1 MQGQSFVFGPFVLN
15 PAAGTLSRQGIPVS
29 IGYRALRLL
38 ATLLA
43 RPGEVLTKADLIDGA
58 WEGAAVEE
66 GNLSVQVASLRKLL
80 GQSSDGK
87 DWIMTVPRV
96 GYRFVGP
103 VNRQTGL
110 LDGRSDTFSTR
121 ETVGGPSIAVL
132 PFFNLSDDPAQ
143 EYFADGIVEDIIT
156 GLSRLRWLFVIARN
170 STYAYK
176 GSSPDIRQVA
186 TDLGVRYILEG
197 SVRKAGDRLRVTSQL
212 IDANTGTQV
221 WAERY
226 DRATADIF
234 AVQDEITKSVVA
246 SIEPELYAAENRR
259 FQSKSPGSLDAWAH
273 VMRAMPRI
281 WTWGEEESEKALTD
295 IKHAIAI
302 EPDYARAHSLL
313 AWTYITGSHMGWVSF
328 GDVFNLALE
337 SARRSVER
345 DGEDPW
351 AHLAL
356 GYVHMLTRR
365 FKPAVEELEE
375 ALQLNPNFALG
386 HMVLGSTYG
395 FGGSGDEGLKHLAM
409 GMRLSPRDPHQSFY
423 LSASAMCHFVAKR
436 YSESANLNRRA
447 VLLRPRFTSAWRSL
461 AAGAGIAG
469 DLETAATAL
478 AETRRL
484 QPDLSLAWVEK
495 HHPIVLAED
504 RAIYMEGL
512 EKAGLR

>member
-15 PAAGTLSRQGIPVS
+15 PDAGTLSRQGIPVS
-29 IGYRALRLL
+29 VGYRALRLL
-38 ATLLA
+38 TTFLA

-80 GQSSDGK
+80 GQSSEGK
-87 DWIMTVPRV
+87 DWIVTVPRV

-103 VNRQTGL
+103 VDRRADG
-110 LDGRSDTFSTR
+110 LDGNNYTSSTK
-121 ETVGGPSIAVL
+121 EPGGGPSIAVL
-132 PFFNLSDDPAQ
+132 PFVNLSNDPAQ

-186 TDLGVRYILEG
+186 IDLGVRYILEG
-197 SVRKAGDRLRVTSQL
+197 SVRRADDRLRVTSQL

-226 DRATADIF
+226 DRATADVF
-234 AVQDEITKSVVA
+234 AVQDEITESVVA

-259 FQSKSPGSLDAWAH
+259 FQSKTPGSLDAWGH

-281 WTWGEEESEKALTD
+281 WTWGEEESEKALVD
-295 IKHAIAI
+295 LRRAIAI

-328 GDVFNLALE
+328 ADAFGLALE

-356 GYVHMLTRR
+356 GYVHMLSRR

-386 HMVLGSTYG
+386 HMVLGSAYG
-395 FGGSGDEGLKHLAM
+395 FGGAGDDGLQHLAM

-423 LSASAMCHFVAKR
+423 QSASALCHFVAKR
-436 YSESANLNRRA
+436 YGESVNLNRRA

-461 AAGAGIAG
+461 AAGAGMTG
-469 DLETAATAL
+469 DIETAAEAL
-478 AETRRL
+478 AATKQL
-484 QPDLSLAWVEK
+484 QPDLSVEWVEK
-495 HHPIVLAED
+495 HHPIVRSED
-504 RAIYMEGL
+504 RAIYIEGL
-512 EKAGLR
+512 RAAGLK

>member
-1 MQGQSFVFGPFVLN
+1 MQGQSFVFGPFVLD

-38 ATLLA
+38 ATFLA

-80 GQSSDGK
+80 GQSPDGK
-87 DWIMTVPRV
+87 DWIITVPRV

-103 VNRQTGL
+103 VNLQAGL
-110 LDGRSDTFSTR
+110 LDGRSDTSSTR
-121 ETVGGPSIAVL
+121 ETVGRPSIAVL
-132 PFFNLSDDPAQ
+132 PFLNLSNDPAQ

-176 GSSPDIRQVA
+176 GSSPDTRQVA
-186 TDLGVRYILEG
+186 IDLGVRYILEG
-197 SVRKAGDRLRVTSQL
+197 SVRKADDRLRVTSQL

-234 AVQDEITKSVVA
+234 AVQDEITESVIA

-259 FQSKSPGSLDAWAH
+259 SQSQSPGSLDAWGH

-281 WTWGEEESEKALTD
+281 WTWGEEESEKALVD
-295 IKHAIAI
+295 IKRAIAI

-328 GDVFNLALE
+328 DDVFSLALE

-356 GYVHMLTRR
+356 GYVHMLSRQ

-395 FGGSGDEGLKHLAM
+395 FGGFGDEGLKHLAM
-409 GMRLSPRDPHQSFY
+409 GMRLSPRDPHQSLY

-436 YSESANLNRRA
+436 YRESANLNRRA
-447 VLLRPRFTSAWRSL
+447 VLLRPRFTSAWRGL

-469 DLETAATAL
+469 DLEIAAAAL

-484 QPDLSLAWVEK
+484 QPDMSLAWVEK
-495 HHPIVLAED
+495 HHPIVRPED
-504 RAIYMEGL
+504 RAIYVEGL
-512 EKAGLR
+512 KKAGLE